1 MRYACLSH
9 DKSERLTNRPV
20 ARFFSVMMLGAQAS
34 PPARVPRNPDRE
46 RRLLFEG
53 VDATKLVTFD
63 AGRRGRLRSQHDDA
77 HIAVWD
83 FFFANA
89 TS

>member
-34 PPARVPRNPDRE
+34 PPARVPRKPDRE
-46 RRLLFEG
+46 RRLFEG
-53 VDATKLVTFD
+53 VDATELVTFD
-63 AGRRGRLRSQHDDA
+63 AGSLGPRSQHDDA